1 MDNRLKMAIKSV
13 PVISTLAKTAN
24 RTIVRSLKFTLAFP
38 RLRENNRE
46 LLKCISQNAS
56 RDEHNIWYFGVPTHQ
71 NLGDQAQ
78 KFVILSWLA
87 RNYPTYRVIKIP
99 SACFNGSVHRT
110 ISAIREA
117 ISPEDLIVMQ
127 SGHTMDGLHPDETAH
142 RAIPDAFPDNRVVFF
157 PTSIEFV
164 SKRGMLKDAS
174 AINKHPRILFLA
186 RDPVSAGKARELY
199 PDIDVRLY
207 PDVVTSLI
215 GRYCFRDP
223 RGGLLFCTRNDG
235 EKLYSYKEID
245 RLADKLSALGPLDR
259 TDTTVDWRGV
269 DLNSDEAWRRIEDV
283 IASYSRYRVVV
294 TDRYH
299 GTIFARIAGTPVVV
313 LRTTDHKVTSE
324 AEWFTNAG
332 DEAIAVAEG
341 LEQVPSLTKGFME
354 RYPDGAPAPAFA
366 VSYYE
371 GLKDVIEAM

>member
-1 MDNRLKMAIKSV
+1 MNNQLKMRIKSV
-13 PVISTLAKTAN
+13 PVVSDLAKAIN
-24 RTIVRSLKFTLAFP
+24 RSLVRSLKLVIAFP
-38 RLRENNRE
+38 ELRRKNRG
-46 LLKCISQNAS
+46 LLERIKDIDA
-56 RDEHNIWYFGVPTHQ
+56 RGGHNIWYFGVPTHQ

-87 RNYPTYRVIKIP
+87 RNYPDRRVVKIP
-99 SACFNGSVHRT
+99 SVCFNGGVHRT
-110 ISAIREA
+110 ITAIREA

-142 RAIPDAFPDNRVVFF
+142 RAVPDAFPDNRVVFF
-157 PTSIEFV
+157 PTSIEFA

-174 AINKHPRILFLA
+174 AINKHLRTLFLA

-215 GRYCFRDP
+215 GRYRFHVQRS
-223 RGGLLFCTRNDG
+223 GLLLCTRNDG
-235 EKLYSYKEID
+235 EKLYSYEEID
-245 RLADKLSALGPLDR
+245 RLADRLSALGPLDR
-259 TDTTVDWRGV
+259 TDTTVGWKGV
-269 DLNSDEAWRRIEDV
+269 DLDSDEAWKRIEDV

-313 LRTTDHKVTSE
+313 LRTTDHKVTSG

-341 LEQVPSLTKGFME
+341 LEQVPLLAKEFME
-354 RYPDGAPAPAFA
+354 RFPDKAPAPAFA
-366 VSYYE
+366 TPYYE